1 MGIPYDRPYHRQLP
15 MQNNRLLTITSLLSI
30 LLMSLHITDDIV
42 RGISPAAADN
52 VGAVVIFVVW
62 LFGTL
67 MLAERRSGYVIMLL
81 GGSFAAAMPVL
92 HMTGA
97 RYAAIA
103 ASSGGFFFIWN
114 LIVVGV
120 TGTFAV
126 ILSARALWL
135 TLGQN
140 RRRTSSVT

>member
-1 MGIPYDRPYHRQLP
+1 MKNHT
-15 MQNNRLLTITSLLSI
+15 LLTIMSLLSI
-30 LLMSLHITDDIV
+30 LLMSLHVTDDIV

-67 MLAERRSGYVIMLL
+67 VLTERRSGYVIMLL
-81 GGSFAAAMPVL
+81 GGLFAAAMPVL

-97 RYAAIA
+97 RYPAIA
-103 ASSGGFFFIWN
+103 TSPGGFFFIWS

-126 ILSARALWL
+126 FLSARALWL
-135 TLGQN
+135 TVGQA
-140 RRRTSSVT
+140 RRRSSSAAKV